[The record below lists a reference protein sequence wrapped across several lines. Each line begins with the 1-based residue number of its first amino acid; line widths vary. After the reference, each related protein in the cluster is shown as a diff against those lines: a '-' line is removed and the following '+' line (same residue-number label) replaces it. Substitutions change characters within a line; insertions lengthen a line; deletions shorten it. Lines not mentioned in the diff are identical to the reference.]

1 MKLTMIK
8 REHVLMVCVG
18 ILLLSCVYLLWE
30 NRRLKKMN
38 PSKSKSKEPV
48 IETETE
54 SKPTDDVEETPEQDA
69 MNYYVNENIPDDLK
83 EELNNLNLEEN
94 ETVEDSKE
102 ADVLESVEADVLE
115 SVEADV
121 LESVEADVLESV
133 EADVLESVEADV
145 LESVEA
151 EAETNELID
160 ISDPGTIEEIV
171 IDARPEDDEI
181 LNLEL
186 ELEKKLKASMSKYN
200 EESLNAMNLKQLSDI
215 CRENKLK
222 IKGKKSELIERILTM

>member
-1 MKLTMIK
+1 MLK
-8 REHVLMVCVG
+8 REHVLMICVG

-30 NRRLKKMN
+30 NRRLKKNMN
-38 PSKSKSKEPV
+38 RHNPKPKIPEPV
-48 IETETE
+48 QEQE
-54 SKPTDDVEETPEQDA
+54 PEQEQEQEQEPDA
-69 MNYYVNENIPDDLK
+69 MDYYVNENIPDDLK
-83 EELNNLNLEEN
+83 EELNNLNLEEGETN
-94 ETVEDSKE
+94 ENENENSEAEAE

-121 LESVEADVLESV
+121 LESVEADM
-133 EADVLESVEADV
+133 

-151 EAETNELID
+151 EAHNNEPIEMID
-160 ISDPGTIEEIV
+160 ISEPGNIEEII
-171 IDARPEDDEI
+171 IDTKPEDDEI

-222 IKGKKSELIERILTM
+222 IKGKKSELIERILSM

>member
-38 PSKSKSKEPV
+38 PSKSKSKSKEPV
-48 IETETE
+48 IETETETEAE

-94 ETVEDSKE
+94 ETIEDSKE
-102 ADVLESVEADVLE
+102 ADALESVEADVLE
-115 SVEADV
+115 I
-121 LESVEADVLESV
+121 VEADVLESV